1 VDKNNKVIA
10 TNALLIIIKIL
21 MLEEERAL
29 R

>member
-1 VDKNNKVIA
+1 VNKNNKVIA